1 MFSESVV
8 LFYTKIFQ
16 LLKLI
21 FEGNQKKSIETIRQ
35 MINEGIESTNLK
47 NDILE
52 PNSNSFAVIPSI
64 GFLFNT
70 NFGAVSMNIQRPFMV
85 YGVLA
90 VNEGDL
96 NQRSNVWQLSLAL
109 RLKSKSKEK

>member
-1 MFSESVV
+1 MRYDQLMSSFDFGLMFAHSSSA
-8 LFYTKIFQ
+8 KW
-16 LLKLI
+16 
-21 FEGNQKKSIETIRQ
+21 
-35 MINEGIESTNLK
+35 
-47 NDILE
+47 NDTLE
-52 PNSNSFAVIPSI
+52 PNSSSFAIIPSV

-109 RLKSKSKEK
+109 RLKSQSKEK